1 LWVIELVTDE
11 QRDNH
16 GVDAGHTG
24 ISASDALE
32 ASIPSDE
39 GVQMVSSIMK

>member
-16 GVDAGHTG
+16 GVDAGHTVT
-24 ISASDALE
+24 SASYVLMV
-32 ASIPSDE
+32 SVPSDDE
-39 GVQMVSSIMK
+39 VRTVSSIMK